1 MKIIIEDEK
10 NHRFRLNET
19 IEWLIGMVGY
29 ALILIA
35 VSLLFPKTLQID
47 SNLFGLWALVAAI
60 ITFILNKTIKPILF
74 WLTLPITGL
83 TLGLFYPFLNVFIL
97 DDDVLQAKDVFE
109 RAKNYFGEIVK
120 TPVQKRRKK
129 RGGELVTS
137 KRDGKN
143 HGLGTKIVKDT
154 VRKYDGK
161 CSFDFADGKFTAS
174 VYIPNEISAA
184 VPAAEAVRH
193 GA

>member
-19 IEWLIGMVGY
+19 IEWLIGLVGY

-97 DDDVLQAKDVFE
+97 YIVSFLLQEHFQIHGIGMAFLIAIIISIMNMLMDTIVL
-109 RAKNYFGEIVK
+109 
-120 TPVQKRRKK
+120 TPLFRGKK
-129 RGGELVTS
+129 
-137 KRDGKN
+137 
-143 HGLGTKIVKDT
+143 
-154 VRKYDGK
+154 
-161 CSFDFADGKFTAS
+161 
-174 VYIPNEISAA
+174 
-184 VPAAEAVRH
+184 
-193 GA
+193 

>member
-35 VSLLFPKTLQID
+35 VSLIFPKTLQID

-97 DDDVLQAKDVFE
+97 YIVSFLLQEHFQIHGIGMAFLIAIIISIMNMLMDTIVL
-109 RAKNYFGEIVK
+109 
-120 TPVQKRRKK
+120 TPLFRGKK
-129 RGGELVTS
+129 
-137 KRDGKN
+137 
-143 HGLGTKIVKDT
+143 
-154 VRKYDGK
+154 
-161 CSFDFADGKFTAS
+161 
-174 VYIPNEISAA
+174 
-184 VPAAEAVRH
+184 
-193 GA
+193 

>member
-47 SNLFGLWALVAAI
+47 SNLFGLWALFAAI

-97 DDDVLQAKDVFE
+97 YIVSFLLQEHFQIHGIGMAFLIAIIISIMNMLMDTIVL
-109 RAKNYFGEIVK
+109 
-120 TPVQKRRKK
+120 TPLFRGKK
-129 RGGELVTS
+129 
-137 KRDGKN
+137 
-143 HGLGTKIVKDT
+143 
-154 VRKYDGK
+154 
-161 CSFDFADGKFTAS
+161 
-174 VYIPNEISAA
+174 
-184 VPAAEAVRH
+184 
-193 GA
+193 

>member
-29 ALILIA
+29 ALILIV
-35 VSLLFPKTLQID
+35 VSLIFPKTLQID

-97 DDDVLQAKDVFE
+97 YIVSFLLQEHFQIHGIGMAFLIAIIISIMNMLMDTIVL
-109 RAKNYFGEIVK
+109 
-120 TPVQKRRKK
+120 TPLFRGKK
-129 RGGELVTS
+129 
-137 KRDGKN
+137 
-143 HGLGTKIVKDT
+143 
-154 VRKYDGK
+154 
-161 CSFDFADGKFTAS
+161 
-174 VYIPNEISAA
+174 
-184 VPAAEAVRH
+184 
-193 GA
+193 

>member
-97 DDDVLQAKDVFE
+97 YIVSFLLQEHFQIHGIGMAFLIAIIISNMNMLMDTIVL
-109 RAKNYFGEIVK
+109 
-120 TPVQKRRKK
+120 TPLFRGKK
-129 RGGELVTS
+129 
-137 KRDGKN
+137 
-143 HGLGTKIVKDT
+143 
-154 VRKYDGK
+154 
-161 CSFDFADGKFTAS
+161 
-174 VYIPNEISAA
+174 
-184 VPAAEAVRH
+184 
-193 GA
+193 

>member
-29 ALILIA
+29 ALILIV

-97 DDDVLQAKDVFE
+97 YIVSFLLQEHFQIHGIGLAFLIAIIISIMNMLMDTIVL
-109 RAKNYFGEIVK
+109 
-120 TPVQKRRKK
+120 TPLFRGKK
-129 RGGELVTS
+129 
-137 KRDGKN
+137 
-143 HGLGTKIVKDT
+143 
-154 VRKYDGK
+154 
-161 CSFDFADGKFTAS
+161 
-174 VYIPNEISAA
+174 
-184 VPAAEAVRH
+184 
-193 GA
+193 

>member
-19 IEWLIGMVGY
+19 IELLIGMVGY

-74 WLTLPITGL
+74 WLTSPITGL

-97 DDDVLQAKDVFE
+97 YIVSFLLQEHFQIHGIGMAFLIAIIISIMNMLMDTIVL
-109 RAKNYFGEIVK
+109 
-120 TPVQKRRKK
+120 TPLFRGKK
-129 RGGELVTS
+129 
-137 KRDGKN
+137 
-143 HGLGTKIVKDT
+143 
-154 VRKYDGK
+154 
-161 CSFDFADGKFTAS
+161 
-174 VYIPNEISAA
+174 
-184 VPAAEAVRH
+184 
-193 GA
+193 

>member
-1 MKIIIEDEK
+1 MKIIIEDKK

-97 DDDVLQAKDVFE
+97 YIVSFLLQEHFQIHGIGMAFLIAIIISIMNMLMDTIVL
-109 RAKNYFGEIVK
+109 
-120 TPVQKRRKK
+120 TPLFRGKK
-129 RGGELVTS
+129 
-137 KRDGKN
+137 
-143 HGLGTKIVKDT
+143 
-154 VRKYDGK
+154 
-161 CSFDFADGKFTAS
+161 
-174 VYIPNEISAA
+174 
-184 VPAAEAVRH
+184 
-193 GA
+193 